1 MKLISS
7 LTGACAW
14 ICNYPFDTIKSVMQS
29 SSSSERRGSIS
40 NSNQSIGLAVR
51 SIYRLGGVRGFFSGA
66 FPSTV
71 RAMLV
76 TSSRMLAYEK
86 TLQMLGN

>member
-1 MKLISS
+1 
-7 LTGACAW
+7 
-14 ICNYPFDTIKSVMQS
+14 MQS
-29 SSSSERRGSIS
+29 SSRERRGSVS
-40 NSNQSIGLAVR
+40 NSNQSISAAVR
-51 SIYRLGGVRGFFSGA
+51 SIYKLGGVRGFFSGA